1 MLIRKWKKKAIEFS
15 RIERIE
21 EELLRQVPACC
32 ELDEGSNAESRIFPA
47 PADANEQDLL
57 QDWKEFVRPELRH
70 LFRSAKETVEADLG
84 LLKMKI
90 GHLGR
95 FLVPLEHAEPWLN
108 ALNQARLILAAKYE
122 FSEAELSAL
131 EAPRTF
137 SQRELV
143 LHQINFYAAIQ
154 ERIIEILTIG
164 EDQKGSGEPGDR

>member
-21 EELLRQVPACC
+21 AELLRQVPACC
-32 ELDEGSNAESRIFPA
+32 ELDQDGNAESRIFPA
-47 PADANEQDLL
+47 PADASEPDLL
-57 QDWKEFVRPELRH
+57 QDWNEYVRPELQH
-70 LFRSAKETVEADLG
+70 LFLSAKETVEADLRQ
-84 LLKMKI
+84 LKMKL

-95 FLVPLEHAEPWLN
+95 FLVPMEHGESWLN

-131 EAPRTF
+131 EAPKTF

-154 ERIIEILTIG
+154 ERLIEILTIG
-164 EDQKGSGEPGDR
+164 EDQKSSGEPDEA

>member
-108 ALNQARLILAAKYE
+108 ALNQARLILAAKFE
-122 FSEAELSAL
+122 FSERELSAFDL
-131 EAPRTF
+131 PRTF
-137 SQRELV
+137 TQRELV

-154 ERIIEILTIG
+154 ERIIEILNTG
-164 EDQKGSGEPGDR
+164 EDLKSSGESA

>member
-21 EELLRQVPACC
+21 AELLRQVPACC
-32 ELDEGSNAESRIFPA
+32 ELDPGSNAESRIFPA
-47 PADANEQDLL
+47 PADATQPDLV
-57 QDWKEFVRPELRH
+57 QDWNEYVRPELQH

-84 LLKMKI
+84 LLKMKV

-95 FLVPLEHAEPWLN
+95 FLVPMEHGEPWLN

-131 EAPRTF
+131 ESPKTF

-154 ERIIEILTIG
+154 ERIIEILGTG
-164 EDQKGSGEPGDR
+164 DAEEPGDAV

>member
-21 EELLRQVPACC
+21 AELLRQVPACC
-32 ELDEGSNAESRIFPA
+32 QLDQGSNAESRIFPR
-47 PADANEQDLL
+47 PADATEPNFL
-57 QDWKEFVRPELRH
+57 QDWNEYVRPELQH
-70 LFRSAKETVEADLG
+70 LFLSAKETVEADLG
-84 LLKMKI
+84 QLKMKL

-95 FLVPLEHAEPWLN
+95 FLVPMEHGEPWLN

-131 EAPRTF
+131 ASPKTF

-154 ERIIEILTIG
+154 ERIIEILDTG
-164 EDQKGSGEPGDR
+164 DAKEPGDVV

>member
-21 EELLRQVPACC
+21 AELLRQVPACC
-32 ELDEGSNAESRIFPA
+32 ELDQGSNAESRIFPV
-47 PADANEQDLL
+47 PADATELNLL
-57 QDWKEFVRPELRH
+57 QDWNEYVRPELKH
-70 LFRSAKETVEADLG
+70 LFLSAKETVEADLG
-84 LLKMKI
+84 QLKMKV

-95 FLVPLEHAEPWLN
+95 FLVPMEHGEPWLN

-131 EAPRTF
+131 ESPKTF

-154 ERIIEILTIG
+154 ERIIEILGTG
-164 EDQKGSGEPGDR
+164 DDQKSSEEPGA

>member
-21 EELLRQVPACC
+21 AELLKQVPSCC
-32 ELDEGSNAESRIFPA
+32 DLEEGSGAESRIFPA
-47 PADANEQDLL
+47 PADAKEQDLL
-57 QDWKEFVRPELRH
+57 HDWTEFVRPELQH
-70 LFRSAKETVEADLG
+70 LFRSAKETVEADLS
-84 LLKMKI
+84 LLKMKV

-95 FLVPLEHAEPWLN
+95 FLVPLEHGEPWLN

-122 FSEAELSAL
+122 FSERELSAL
-131 EAPRTF
+131 EAPKTF

-164 EDQKGSGEPGDR
+164 EDQRASGEPGV

>member
-1 MLIRKWKKKAIEFS
+1 MLIRTWKKKAIEFS

-21 EELLRQVPACC
+21 AELLRQVPVCC

-47 PADANEQDLL
+47 PAAASEPDLL
-57 QDWKEFVRPELRH
+57 HDWNEYVRPDLQH
-70 LFRSAKETVEADLG
+70 LFISAKETVAADLS
-84 LLKMKI
+84 LLKMKV

-95 FLVPLEHAEPWLN
+95 FLVPVEHGDRWLN

-131 EAPRTF
+131 ESPKTF

-154 ERIIEILTIG
+154 ERIIEILDG
-164 EDQKGSGEPGDR
+164 GDQPKGSGEPAA

>member
-1 MLIRKWKKKAIEFS
+1 MLIRKWKKKTIEFS

-21 EELLRQVPACC
+21 AELLRQVPACC
-32 ELDEGSNAESRIFPA
+32 ELDQGGNAESRIFPA
-47 PADANEQDLL
+47 PADASEPDLL
-57 QDWKEFVRPELRH
+57 QDWNEYVRPELQH
-70 LFRSAKETVEADLG
+70 LFLSAKETVEADLG
-84 LLKMKI
+84 QLKMKV

-95 FLVPLEHAEPWLN
+95 FLVPMEHAELWLN

-131 EAPRTF
+131 EAPKTS

-154 ERIIEILTIG
+154 ERIIEILSAG
-164 EDQKGSGEPGDR
+164 EEKEPGGAA